1 MDAGPIGGLR
11 SGPQAA
17 TLQQSLAGA
26 PMLQI
31 PGPPDCFLLG
41 TCGVAEQVGPPAGLM
56 FLALGLVALG
66 VAILWRE
73 ARAQPAEP
81 RADAD
86 RSAPGGEPAGG
97 P

>member
-1 MDAGPIGGLR
+1 
-11 SGPQAA
+11 
-17 TLQQSLAGA
+17 
-26 PMLQI
+26 MLQI

-41 TCGVAEQVGPPAGLM
+41 TCGTAEQVGPPAGLM

-73 ARAQPAEP
+73 ARTRPAEP
-81 RADAD
+81 KAGAAE
-86 RSAPGGEPAGG
+86 SAPGGEPARG

>member
-1 MDAGPIGGLR
+1 MP
-11 SGPQAA
+11 
-17 TLQQSLAGA
+17 
-26 PMLQI
+26 QI

-41 TCGVAEQVGPPAGLM
+41 TCAVAEQVGPPAGLM

-73 ARAQPAEP
+73 ARARPVGP
-81 RADAD
+81 RERATEE
-86 RSAPGGEPAGG
+86 APGGGPAGG